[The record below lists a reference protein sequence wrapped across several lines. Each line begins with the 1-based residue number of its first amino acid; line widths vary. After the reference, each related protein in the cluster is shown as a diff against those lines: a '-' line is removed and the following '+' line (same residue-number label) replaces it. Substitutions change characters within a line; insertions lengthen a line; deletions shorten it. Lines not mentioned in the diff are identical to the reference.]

1 MTGNGSDCGTIWPV
15 LLAGGTGTRLW
26 PMSRSG
32 LPKQFMALASDKT
45 MLQEAALR
53 VSGNAFNP
61 PLILCNDEHRFIVAE
76 QFREASIQAE
86 AIILEPIGRNTA
98 PAAAIAA
105 LILVERDPDAIML
118 LSPADHVILD
128 TQGFHD
134 TIQLALPAAQ
144 AGRLV
149 TFGITPDQPETG
161 YGYIQKSDPI
171 SDAAGCFA
179 IAQFTEKPDAKT
191 AQAFVTSGDYFW
203 NSGIFLMGASAFLG
217 ELERLQPDLLKSA
230 RAALALAEHDI
241 DFLRL
246 NQNALETC
254 PNISIDYAVMEKT
267 ALGAVVPATIG
278 WSDVGS
284 WSALW
289 QLDQGDTAGNV
300 THGDVLME
308 DTQNSYLRT
317 EKGLLATI
325 GIENMIVI
333 VTDDA
338 VLVAKKDAAQDVK
351 KIVEQL
357 KATNRPEPKT
367 HTTVYRPWGSYHG
380 VDIGDRFQVKRITVN
395 PGGRLSLQK
404 HAKRAE
410 HWVVVSGRATVTR
423 DDETLEL
430 GADQSTYIPIGMT
443 HRLENKTDQPLH
455 LIEIQSG
462 DYLGEDDIVRL
473 EDVYGRD

>member
-1 MTGNGSDCGTIWPV
+1 
-15 LLAGGTGTRLW
+15 
-26 PMSRSG
+26 
-32 LPKQFMALASDKT
+32 
-45 MLQEAALR
+45 
-53 VSGNAFNP
+53 
-61 PLILCNDEHRFIVAE
+61 
-76 QFREASIQAE
+76 
-86 AIILEPIGRNTA
+86 
-98 PAAAIAA
+98 
-105 LILVERDPDAIML
+105 
-118 LSPADHVILD
+118 
-128 TQGFHD
+128 
-134 TIQLALPAAQ
+134 
-144 AGRLV
+144 
-149 TFGITPDQPETG
+149 
-161 YGYIQKSDPI
+161 
-171 SDAAGCFA
+171 
-179 IAQFTEKPDAKT
+179 
-191 AQAFVTSGDYFW
+191 
-203 NSGIFLMGASAFLG
+203 
-217 ELERLQPDLLKSA
+217 
-230 RAALALAEHDI
+230 
-241 DFLRL
+241 
-246 NQNALETC
+246 
-254 PNISIDYAVMEKT
+254 
-267 ALGAVVPATIG
+267 
-278 WSDVGS
+278 
-284 WSALW
+284 LW